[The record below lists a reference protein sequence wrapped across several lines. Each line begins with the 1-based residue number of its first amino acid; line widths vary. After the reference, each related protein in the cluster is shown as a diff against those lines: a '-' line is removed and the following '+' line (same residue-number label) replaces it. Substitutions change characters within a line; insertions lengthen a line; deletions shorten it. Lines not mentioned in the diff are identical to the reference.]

1 MFIGHFV
8 FFPVNV
14 FCLFLSIFFL
24 LGSIS
29 NLFLGIVYVF
39 WIFTFVSYTIANVSH
54 GLWPVFHFV
63 CSIFCDTKVLKSNIQ
78 IVSLYL

>member
-1 MFIGHFV
+1 MYSGYL
-8 FFPVNV
+8 P
-14 FCLFLSIFFL
+14 LSVIR
-24 LGSIS
+24 
-29 NLFLGIVYVF
+29 
-39 WIFTFVSYTIANVSH
+39 IANVTH